1 MDKAV
6 KDYLK
11 AYSMFA
17 YAEQAM
23 EGGAEFICAHLGA
36 TRGK

>member
-23 EGGAEFICAHLGA
+23 DGWAEFICARLSA